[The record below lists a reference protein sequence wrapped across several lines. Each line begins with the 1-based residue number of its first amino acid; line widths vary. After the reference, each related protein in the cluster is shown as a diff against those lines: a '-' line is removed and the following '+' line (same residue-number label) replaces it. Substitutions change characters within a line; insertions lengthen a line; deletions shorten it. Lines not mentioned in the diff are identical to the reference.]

1 MKYII
6 SAAVVLAAALLLI
19 NASAVSEAVRGAVT
33 MCLEVMIPSLFAFT
47 VLSVYLQSSGLAET
61 ALKPLAKPLSGL
73 LRLPEEL
80 CAVFILGNIGGYPVG
95 ARLLR
100 SLVEQGRLS
109 RSDAGRLLCCCYG
122 SGPSFVISVVGMRVF
137 GSAAA
142 GVVLFCACFLSS
154 LVIAVA
160 VCRSG
165 ERIDLKPR
173 EARCDLSAECFIG
186 SVMSAARVM
195 LTVCAMITVFAA
207 AMATVGIEDSS
218 DGGAISALLEIS
230 RVGSLLPVG
239 AYIMSLC
246 GALLSFGGVCVVL
259 QVVAI
264 GSGRLPLKCFLLS
277 RIPAAAL
284 SAAFSLAGLL
294 LPPPDVT
301 VSTQNAVSAQ
311 AFSVNMGMSLC
322 VLIMCAMLLA
332 TDKKKTDFKKS
343 V

>member
-6 SAAVVLAAALLLI
+6 SAAVVLCAVLLLI

-137 GSAAA
+137 DSAVA

-165 ERIDLKPR
+165 ERIVLKPR
-173 EARCDLSAECFIG
+173 ESRCDLSAECFIG

-207 AMATVGIEDSS
+207 AMAIVSIGGS
-218 DGGAISALLEIS
+218 DRDVLSALLEIS
-230 RVGSLLPVG
+230 RVGSLSPEG
-239 AYIMSLC
+239 AFAMPLC

-301 VSTQNAVSAQ
+301 VSAQNTVSAQ

-332 TDKKKTDFKKS
+332 TDKKKNGL
-343 V
+343 

>member
-6 SAAVVLAAALLLI
+6 SVTAVLAAALLLI
-19 NASAVSEAVRGAVT
+19 NSAAVSEAVRSAVA
-33 MCLEVMIPSLFAFT
+33 MCLDVMIPSLFAFT
-47 VLSVYLQSSGLAET
+47 VLSVYLQNSGLAET
-61 ALKPLAKPLSGL
+61 ALKPLTKPLSGL

-80 CAVFILGNIGGYPVG
+80 GAVFILGNIGGYPVG

-122 SGPSFVISVVGMRVF
+122 SGPSFVISVVGMRAF
-137 GSAAA
+137 DSAAA
-142 GVVLFCACFLSS
+142 GVVMFCACFLSS

-165 ERIDLKPR
+165 ERIVLKPR
-173 EARCDLSAECFIG
+173 EARCDLSAECFID

-195 LTVCAMITVFAA
+195 LTVCAMITVFTA
-207 AMATVGIEDSS
+207 AMAIVSIGGS
-218 DGGAISALLEIS
+218 DRDVLSALLEIS
-230 RVGSLLPVG
+230 RVGSLSPEG
-239 AYIMSLC
+239 TFAMPLC

-301 VSTQNAVSAQ
+301 VSVQNTVSAQ
-311 AFSVNMGMSLC
+311 VFSVNMGMSLC

-332 TDKKKTDFKKS
+332 TDKKKNGL
-343 V
+343 